1 MEIVCLLDVKKYQ
14 TAQDLLISLYAPPLI
29 ISGEFEPLSNL
40 LSQFPATINQ
50 EIEWNRKGQ
59 ILKTFVDCKL
69 KYPDLSNT
77 YSMLTGSERKIL
89 EEKVDSVLEDLS
101 DSNLYLSWTLGAGT
115 RKDQMVEENVYI
127 SVCTI
132 VEYFLEISSLLRP
145 SKVRMVFLIKLTFL
159 DRYRSIMSCI
169 YKSRYT
175 RPKCSKGCHANL
187 VILVST

>member
-69 KYPDLSNT
+69 KYSDLSNT
-77 YSMLTGSERKIL
+77 YSSLTGSERKIL

-101 DSNLYLSWTLGAGT
+101 DSNLYLSWALGAGT

-132 VEYFLEISSLLRP
+132 AEYFLEISSLLRP
-145 SKVRMVFLIKLTFL
+145 SKVRMVVLIKLTFL
-159 DRYRSIMSCI
+159 D
-169 YKSRYT
+169 
-175 RPKCSKGCHANL
+175 
-187 VILVST
+187 